1 MNFSVNN
8 SGNYNLPNLLRK
20 LGYHPSKY
28 NDSFVRLVGRENYPR
43 FHLYIKQPGTLLEFS
58 LHLDQ
63 KKASYQK
70 QTAHSGDYD
79 SELVTQEKNRILSLL
94 K

>member
-1 MNFSVNN
+1 MDFVGVNKL
-8 SGNYNLPNLLRK
+8 NYNLPNLLRK
-20 LGYHPSKY
+20 LGYHPSKF
-28 NDSFVRLVGRENYPR
+28 NDSFIRLLGRENYPR
-43 FHLYIKQPGTLLEFS
+43 FHLYIKHQGTSLNFS

-63 KKASYQK
+63 KKASYQG

-79 SELVTQEKNRILSLL
+79 NSLVLEEKNRILSLL